1 MDPIEAV
8 ADAITKFEGWAP
20 GNKSYQQ
27 RNPGNLRDTYGNYRT
42 FQTFVEGYSALLFDL
57 RAKFTGHTKTGLG
70 PDSTVNQ
77 LMHVYAPPSDN
88 NPTEAYVAFV
98 CNWVSK
104 ALGASVAPETKL
116 SEVWKP

>member
-27 RNPGNLRDTYGNYRT
+27 RNPGNLRDAYGNYRT

-57 RAKFTGHTKTGLG
+57 RAKFSGHTKTGLT
-70 PDSTVNQ
+70 PDSTLIE
-77 LMHVYAPPSDN
+77 LMMKYAPPSDN
-88 NPTEAYVAFV
+88 NPTQVYTDFI
-98 CNWVSK
+98 CGWVSK
-104 ALGASVAPETKL
+104 ALGVSVTPNTTLKEIWT
-116 SEVWKP
+116 P